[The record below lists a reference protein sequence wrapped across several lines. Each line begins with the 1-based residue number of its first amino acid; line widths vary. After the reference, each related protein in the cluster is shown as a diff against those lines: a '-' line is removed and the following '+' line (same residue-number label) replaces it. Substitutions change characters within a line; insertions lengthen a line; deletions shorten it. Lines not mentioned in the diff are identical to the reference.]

1 MPDLTDR
8 HGLALTT
15 RSPIAVERYVQ
26 GMDRQLSLNAGGVE
40 GLASAVDADP
50 AFALGH
56 AGLAFAQWYRSDI
69 PSARASLQR
78 AQALI
83 ENTSPRERQHIQLV
97 GTFIGGEGAQALPL
111 MHEHLTA
118 YPRDALVIQLA
129 TMTIAGSGRLTRPR
143 EQYELLSRLAPAWVD
158 DWWFQ
163 GVYAFTHHEMNLL
176 DDARRLAERS
186 LEQQPRNAAGA
197 HPLAH
202 VFFESNEHAGGAG
215 FLADWITEYD
225 RAAPFFCH
233 LSWHLAL
240 FELARG
246 NVQRVLDL
254 YDNAISPSVG
264 SARTTLVDSASLL
277 WRYQLYG
284 CQPRRD
290 LPWADVCSYV
300 SKAAP
305 TPGMAFLDAHAALA
319 FVAMGDAEALSRLI
333 ASLETLAADR
343 PLVAEVVLPLARG
356 LEAFGQGGY
365 EDAIDW
371 LEPLDGQLVRVGGSH
386 AQWEVFEDTLLHA
399 YLRAG
404 RFGRAEA
411 LLRRRLAR
419 RSSARDVVW
428 LEHATSAQAARPSAE
443 GPTVAQGSHAKLS

>member
-1 MPDLTDR
+1 MPDLADR
-8 HGLALTT
+8 HGLALST

-26 GMDRQLSLNAGGVE
+26 GLDLQLSLNAGGVE
-40 GLASAVDADP
+40 GLASAVEADP
-50 AFALGH
+50 DFALGH
-56 AGLAFAQWYRSDI
+56 AGLAFAHWYRSDV
-69 PSARASLQR
+69 PTATVSLQQ
-78 AQALI
+78 AQALAGAAL
-83 ENTSPRERQHIQLV
+83 PRERQHIQIV
-97 GTFIGGEGAQALPL
+97 STFIGGEAAPALPL
-111 MHEHLTA
+111 MYEYLDA
-118 YPRDALVIQLA
+118 YPRDALIVHLA
-129 TMTIAGSGRLTRPR
+129 SMTIAGSGRITRRHEAYDMLT
-143 EQYELLSRLAPAWVD
+143 RLAPAWGD

-163 GVYAFTHHEMNLL
+163 GAYAFVHHELDLL

-202 VFFESNEHAGGAG
+202 VFFESSNHAGGRG
-215 FLADWITEYD
+215 FLANWIAEYD

-240 FELARG
+240 FELAQG
-246 NVQRVLDL
+246 NVQRVLEL
-254 YDNAISPSVG
+254 YDSAISPGVG
-264 SARTTLVDSASLL
+264 AARTTLVDSASLL

-284 CQPRRD
+284 CEPKVA
-290 LPWADVCSYV
+290 LPWADVCTYAA
-300 SKAAP
+300 KAAP

-333 ASLETLAADR
+333 SSLEALSSSR
-343 PLVAEVVLPLARG
+343 PLVSEVVLPLARG

-365 EDAIDW
+365 TDAIRW

-399 YLRAG
+399 YLRASQ
-404 RFGRAEA
+404 FERAEA
-411 LLRRRLAR
+411 LLRRRLAQ

-428 LEHATSAQAARPSAE
+428 LEQATAAQAASAI
-443 GPTVAQGSHAKLS
+443 GGTARGSKLASSA